1 MTSTIGIPIKLL
13 NEAQGHVVTLEITS
27 GQVYRGKLLEAEDN
41 MNVQLKDITVTARDG
56 RVSHLD
62 QVYIRGSHKEASLS
76 ANIGRDGAVMVS
88 WAMTNFR
95 WSRNAP
101 MFRSRTTK
109 GRGVGLA
116 RGRATLLVAQTQVLW
131 IFSKGLT
138 FSPGLTGSAP
148 SVTADSI
155 AGSTHDYP
163 IKTNYYTAT
172 IPIWLDE
179 VSEPQTWSKEFLAPE
194 AREVLTVLGGF
205 IVCFRKPV
213 DEAGL
218 QETKVLLGNVAEVVK
233 EGCGYMWDGVCL
245 AVAMPQSTT
254 PCLEKSFDEWEDLCQ
269 EHGFEYIDFESKGRN
284 EFSEPMGIERLKEA
298 LEANDWDGGNDLGD
312 DLGLDDIDGDDDDE
326 KSVGFGLEAAEMEM
340 EMFGMKQAIAG
351 EPSGSG
357 DVDED
362 ADQADE
368 VDQLE
373 ALMLRMQAVR
383 DMGADLPE
391 AERKKFAAKAVSDLM
406 KTL

>member
-1 MTSTIGIPIKLL
+1 M
-13 NEAQGHVVTLEITS
+13 EISHPRRILALSSPDS
-27 GQVYRGKLLEAEDN
+27 GLVDF
-41 MNVQLKDITVTARDG
+41 LK
-56 RVSHLD
+56 
-62 QVYIRGSHKEASLS
+62 
-76 ANIGRDGAVMVS
+76 
-88 WAMTNFR
+88 
-95 WSRNAP
+95 
-101 MFRSRTTK
+101 
-109 GRGVGLA
+109 
-116 RGRATLLVAQTQVLW
+116 
-131 IFSKGLT
+131 
-138 FSPGLTGSAP
+138 GLTGSAP
-148 SVTADSI
+148 SVAADSI
-155 AGSTHDYP
+155 AGSTHDYT

-179 VSEPQTWSKEFLAPE
+179 VSEPQNWSKEFLAPE
-194 AREVLTVLGGF
+194 AREVLAVLGGF

-218 QETKVLLGNVAEVVK
+218 QETKVLLENVAEVVK

-269 EHGFEYIDFESKGRN
+269 EHGFEFIDFESKGRN
-284 EFSEPMGIERLKEA
+284 EYSEPMGIERLKEA
-298 LEANDWDGGNDLGD
+298 LEANDWDGGD
-312 DLGLDDIDGDDDDE
+312 DLGGDLDLDDIDGDDDDD
-326 KSVGFGLEAAEMEM
+326 KSLGFGLEAAEMEM

-357 DVDED
+357 DADED
-362 ADQADE
+362 ANQADE

-391 AERKKFAAKAVSDLM
+391 AERKKLAAKAVSDLM